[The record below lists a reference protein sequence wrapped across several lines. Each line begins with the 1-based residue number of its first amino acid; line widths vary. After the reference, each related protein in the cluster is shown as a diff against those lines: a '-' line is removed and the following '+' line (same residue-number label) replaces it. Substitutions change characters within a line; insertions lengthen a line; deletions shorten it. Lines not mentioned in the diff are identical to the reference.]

1 MRSTKILSF
10 FVFPLFIILLT
21 AKSFAQYGAMPPF
34 TIQIEPINGV
44 IIPGFH
50 SFAFAQSGDK
60 WLFIGGRTNGLH
72 GVNSSDGF
80 PPEFKNDA
88 VIVVDTVTWTYYSAD
103 LNQLPKLIADPMRS
117 SNMQYIQEGNYLYMM
132 GGYGY
137 DSTLSFF
144 TTYPKLTAI
153 HVDNMINAVINS
165 LPIASTVRQV
175 VDTNLAVCGG
185 ELGKIGSTYYL
196 MGGHKFGGRY
206 TDPDI
211 GLFTQKYSDKLKK
224 FNLTDDGTT
233 ITLSGFTYQTDTN
246 NFHRRDFNM
255 CPIIEPSGA
264 QGLEVFGGVFRKD
277 SLLPFR
283 EPITIDAGG
292 VNINMAYKQVMNQY
306 TCAMLPIYDSATQN
320 MYTTFL
326 GGISLYDYNPMT
338 NIAIRDTLIPFVK
351 DITTLTT
358 HASGIVE
365 ETVLP
370 TQMPGFLGANAKLIS
385 TQRVSSYSNEVIRI
399 RDLPNTKTLVG
410 YLFGGIRAA
419 QNNLGSSISN
429 DTIYRVYIIPNNN
442 VGIDELTNSIQNTM
456 LYPNPATQ
464 NTTLLFSLKNSQEI
478 KITLYDI
485 TGKEIMRIANE
496 EMQKG
501 NQQININTS
510 KLSPGIYICK
520 IQSYN
525 GERLM
530 KLVISK

>member
-1 MRSTKILSF
+1 MRFKLTSYLF
-10 FVFPLFIILLT
+10 FLTILLS

-34 TIQIEPINGV
+34 TVQIEAING
-44 IIPGFH
+44 INIPGLH

-60 WLFIGGRTNGLH
+60 WLFVGGRTNGLH

-88 VIVVDTVTWTYYSAD
+88 VIVVDTTTWTYYQAE

-117 SNMQYIQEGNYLYMM
+117 SNMEYIQEGNYLYMM

-165 LPIASTVRQV
+165 LPIASSVRQV
-175 VDTNLAVCGG
+175 IDTNLAVCGG
-185 ELGKIGSTYYL
+185 ELGKIGTTYYL

-255 CPIIEPSGA
+255 GPIIQPNGA
-264 QGLEVFGGVFRKD
+264 EGLEVFGGVFRKD
-277 SLLPFR
+277 TLAPFR

-292 VNINMAYKQVMNQY
+292 TSINFAYKQVMSQY
-306 TCAMLPIYDSATQN
+306 TCAMIPVYDSATQT

-326 GGISLYDYNPMT
+326 GGISLFDYNT
-338 NIAIRDTLIPFVK
+338 TSHLVAKDTLIPFIK
-351 DITTLTT
+351 DVTTLTT
-358 HASGIVE
+358 NASGLVE

-370 TQMPGFLGANAKLIS
+370 TQLSGLLGSNAKFIP
-385 TQRVSSYSNEVIRI
+385 TQHVPSYANEVIKI
-399 RDLPNTKTLVG
+399 RSMSNTKTLVG

-419 QNNLGSSISN
+419 QNNLGSSRSN
-429 DTIYRVYIIPNNN
+429 DTIYRIYITPNNN
-442 VGIDELTNSIQNTM
+442 VGIDEATNTIQNSI
-456 LYPNPATQ
+456 LFPNPTVQ
-464 NTTLLFSLKNSQEI
+464 NATLLFYLKNTATI
-478 KITLYDI
+478 KITLFDI
-485 TGKEIMRIANE
+485 TGKEMMQIANE

-501 NQQININTS
+501 NNQLTIQTS

-520 IQSYN
+520 IQNDTS
-525 GERLM
+525 ERLL
-530 KLVISK
+530 KLIVVN

>member
-1 MRSTKILSF
+1 MKNNFKKITTLF
-10 FVFPLFIILLT
+10 FIILLT

-34 TIQIEPINGV
+34 TVQIEAITGIN
-44 IIPGFH
+44 IPGFH

-60 WLFIGGRTNGLH
+60 WLFVGGRTNGLH

-88 VIVVDTVTWTYYSAD
+88 VIVVDTTTWTYYSAD

-165 LPIASTVRQV
+165 LPIAPTVRQV

-233 ITLSGFTYQTDTN
+233 ITLSGFLYQTDTN

-255 CPIIEPSGA
+255 GPIIEPSGA
-264 QGLEVFGGVFRKD
+264 EGLEVFGGVFRKD
-277 SLLPFR
+277 TLAPFR

-292 VNINMAYKQVMNQY
+292 VNINFAYKQVMSQY
-306 TCAMLPIYDSATQN
+306 TCAMIPIYDSATQN

-326 GGISLYDYNPMT
+326 GGISLYDYNPVSHLV
-338 NIAIRDTLIPFVK
+338 AKDTLVPFIK
-351 DITTLTT
+351 DVTTLTT
-358 HASGIVE
+358 HASGVVE

-370 TQMPGFLGANAKLIS
+370 VQMPGLLGSNAKFIP
-385 TQRVSSYSNEVIRI
+385 TQKVPSYPNEVIKI
-399 RDLPNTKTLVG
+399 RAMANTKTLVG

-429 DTIYRVYIIPNNN
+429 DTIYRVYITPNNN
-442 VGIDELTNSIQNTM
+442 VGINEITNSIQNTM

-464 NTTLLFSLKNSQEI
+464 NTTLLFNLKSASEI
-478 KITLYDI
+478 KITLSDI
-485 TGKEIMRIANE
+485 TGKEIMLVADE

-520 IQSYN
+520 IRTEN
-525 GERLM
+525 NERLM
-530 KLVISK
+530 KLLVGR